1 MNLGGTKMT
10 RPPQFKDVDDENKE
24 LILEYINFRKNNLN
38 KAKQTTNGDNTTL
51 VTLARFIK
59 KPLKDVTEQDLQEF
73 FSKENILNR
82 LTADLYAVRIVNFY
96 KWLFKLKKRQRPAIM
111 EWYEYQTKQQKNK
124 SKDPNAK
131 EKYFVLPED
140 YEKLIKYSLNFQE
153 KTLWEIM
160 YLSGARPSEILTMN
174 ISDS

>member
-1 MNLGGTKMT
+1 MT

-24 LILEYINFRKNNLN
+24 LILEYINFGKNNLN
-38 KAKQTTNGDNTTL
+38 KAKQTTNGDTTTL

-96 KWLFKLKKRQRPAIM
+96 KWLFKLKKG
-111 EWYEYQTKQQKNK
+111 
-124 SKDPNAK
+124 KDP
-131 EKYFVLPED
+131 
-140 YEKLIKYSLNFQE
+140 Q
-153 KTLWEIM
+153 LWNV
-160 YLSGARPSEILTMN
+160 MN
-174 ISDS
+174 IKPNNKKTKVRTPTQKKNTLFYQKTMKNL